1 MINTNL
7 LTGLLTLAVSGMAFF
22 QSRSFTFL
30 GRVFLD
36 WTLFILAIL
45 GMALVIKGLLI
56 GESDNTPGI
65 KGIGKV
71 WLAVLMLFIYLSLI
85 PVLGFIIASVA
96 GFTLAG
102 VLLSPEPMRKRFITW
117 RRSLGVGLLVT
128 IVFYVL
134 FKLALA
140 VPLPGGILGI
150 G

>member
-7 LTGLLTLAVSGMAFF
+7 LTGLLTLALSGLGFF
-22 QSRSFTFL
+22 QSRSFTFW

-45 GMALVIKGLLI
+45 GVALVTKGLLK
-56 GESDNTPGI
+56 GVSDHIPEI

-71 WLAVLMLFIYLSLI
+71 WLTVLGLFIYLTLI
-85 PVLGFIIASVA
+85 PVLGFIIASVV

-102 VLLSPEPMRKRFITW
+102 GLLSLGTRRKQLTTW
-117 RRSLGVGLLVT
+117 WRSLGVGLLVT

>member
-1 MINTNL
+1 MSNTDL
-7 LTGLLTLAVSGMAFF
+7 LTGLLTLAVSGLAFLE
-22 QSRSFTFL
+22 SRSFTFL
-30 GRVFLD
+30 GRIFLD

-45 GMALVIKGLLI
+45 GVALVTKGLLM
-56 GESDNTPGI
+56 GVPDNPPAI
-65 KGIGKV
+65 KNIGKV
-71 WLAVLMLFIYLSLI
+71 WLTVLGLFIYLTLL
-85 PVLGFIIASVA
+85 PVLGFIITSVA

-102 VLLSPEPMRKRFITW
+102 VLISPGPMRARCATW
-117 RRSLGVGLLVT
+117 WRALEVGLLVT

>member
-7 LTGLLTLAVSGMAFF
+7 LTGLLTLALSGLAFF

-36 WTLFILAIL
+36 WALFILAIL
-45 GMALVIKGLLI
+45 GVALVTKGLLI
-56 GESDNTPGI
+56 GETDNPPGI

-71 WLAVLMLFIYLSLI
+71 WLTVLGLFIYLTLI
-85 PVLGFIIASVA
+85 PVLGFIIASVV

-102 VLLSPEPMRKRFITW
+102 VLLSPGPMRVRCTTW
-117 RRSLGVGLLVT
+117 WRSLGVGLLVT
-128 IVFYVL
+128 MVFYVL

-140 VPLPGGILGI
+140 VPLPGGVLGI